1 MTLEDMI
8 KAIQD
13 NTEWL
18 ETTQWDDEVECISL
32 ENLEGILSQFLNQK
46 IKLTNGN

>member
-1 MTLEDMI
+1 MTLEEMI

-13 NTEWL
+13 NAEWL
-18 ETTQWDDEVECISL
+18 ETTQWDEVECISL

>member
-1 MTLEDMI
+1 MTLEEMI
-8 KAIQD
+8 EAIRD

-18 ETTQWDDEVECISL
+18 ETTQWDEVECISL